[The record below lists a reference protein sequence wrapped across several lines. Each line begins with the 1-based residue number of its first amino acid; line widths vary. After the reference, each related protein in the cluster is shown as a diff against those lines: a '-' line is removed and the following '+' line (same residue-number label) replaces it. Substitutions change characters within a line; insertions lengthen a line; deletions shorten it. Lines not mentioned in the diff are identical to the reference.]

1 MNEFKENL
9 KNDLDIFINDK
20 EFAEEHNLNGIIC
33 RAIIENFSAIDI
45 TSKNGDFGYDRL
57 YMNKILVYCLK
68 SDLNEV
74 PVYGQTFKVDKEF
87 YLVENCSEEEG
98 VLIIQL
104 VANER

>member
-1 MNEFKENL
+1 
-9 KNDLDIFINDK
+9 
-20 EFAEEHNLNGIIC
+20 
-33 RAIIENFSAIDI
+33 
-45 TSKNGDFGYDRL
+45 
-57 YMNKILVYCLK
+57 MNKILVYCLK